1 MIRCLAGADF
11 NDDDNS
17 SVDDSGFEVA
27 SSEKSKAHQ
36 IDFKVLSV
44 KELEERQKADAES
57 VASILAIQ
65 VSFGPLKTNLSEAD
79 VCNDSQASV

>member
-1 MIRCLAGADF
+1 MTEF

-27 SSEKSKAHQ
+27 SSDKSKAYQ
-36 IDFKVLSV
+36 IDFKVLSIR
-44 KELEERQKADAES
+44 ELEERQKADAES

-65 VSFGPLKTNLSEAD
+65 VSPGLVMSAW
-79 VCNDSQASV
+79 S